1 MKARRL
7 NIGIRS
13 GVERSKAL
21 GEALRRV
28 ANGHRT
34 PQEPE
39 LYFENIEELRCILT
53 EKRLALLLAI
63 IRHPPAS
70 VHQLAGSIGRDYK
83 NVSTDITLLERL
95 GLVKL
100 AASDQGRAQIP
111 TVPYD
116 EIQVTITLRD
126 SPAAHAA

>member
-7 NIGIRS
+7 KIGIRS

-28 ANGHRT
+28 ANGNRA
-34 PQEPE
+34 PQKPE
-39 LYFENIEELRCILT
+39 LYFENIEELRRILT

-63 IRHPPAS
+63 IHHHPAS
-70 VHQLAGSIGRDYK
+70 VRALASLIERDYK
-83 NVSTDITLLERL
+83 NVSTDIVLLERL

-100 AASDQGRAQIP
+100 IGG
-111 TVPYD
+111 
-116 EIQVTITLRD
+116 E
-126 SPAAHAA
+126 